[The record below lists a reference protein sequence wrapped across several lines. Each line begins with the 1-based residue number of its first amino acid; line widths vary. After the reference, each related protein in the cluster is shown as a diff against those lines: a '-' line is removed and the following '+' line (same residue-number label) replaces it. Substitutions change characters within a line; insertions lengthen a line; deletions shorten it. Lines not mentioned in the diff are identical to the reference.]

1 METQTIDSDK
11 MTKQIHDLVKKL
23 DVKLSK
29 EDRLF
34 LEEAL
39 SKVMLHNDLPKNALG
54 ITPEVMEAIYQQ
66 GYLLFQNGKYD
77 DALTIFNV
85 LRTLDINSSRYTFA
99 IAACYH
105 YKKEYLNAAA
115 NYLIYK
121 EMKPLDPIPSY
132 HLFDCFSKANIP
144 LSALFY
150 IQNALALADK
160 DPKYAALKE
169 KIKLESDHY
178 NEFLKKYYQEKYPA
192 EKNKGELL
200 W

>member
-1 METQTIDSDK
+1 MTGQTLNADN
-11 MTKQIHDLVKKL
+11 MTKQIQELVKKTDL
-23 DVKLSK
+23 NLSK

-39 SKVMLHNDLPKNALG
+39 SKVILNDELPKNALG

-77 DALTIFNV
+77 DALIIFNV
-85 LRTLDINSSRYTFA
+85 LRTLDINDSRYTFA

-105 YKKEYLNAAA
+105 YKKEYLDAAA

-132 HLFDCFSKANIP
+132 HLFDCYSKANIP

-150 IQNALALADK
+150 IQNALALADL

-178 NEFLKKYYQEKYPA
+178 NAFLKTYYQEKYPA
-192 EKNKGELL
+192 EKIKGE
-200 W
+200 